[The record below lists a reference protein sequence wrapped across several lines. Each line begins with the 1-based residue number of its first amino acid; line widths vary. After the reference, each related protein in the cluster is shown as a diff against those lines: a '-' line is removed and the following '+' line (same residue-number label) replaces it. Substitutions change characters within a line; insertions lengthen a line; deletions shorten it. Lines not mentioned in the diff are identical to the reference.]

1 MIWDR
6 LLRSAGAYWGA
17 ARSPKWSAVR
27 RAFVRAN
34 PHCAACGT
42 TKELEVHH
50 IIPFHIDASRELD
63 IENLMTL
70 CQDCHLYIG
79 HLKDWTRHNPHA
91 PDDAALMLSRF
102 SAKSAN

>member
-6 LLRSAGAYWGA
+6 LLRSAGEYWGA

-27 RAFVRAN
+27 RAFVKSN
-34 PHCAACGT
+34 PYCAACGT
-42 TKELEVHH
+42 TRELEVHH
-50 IIPFHIDASRELD
+50 VVPFHIDASRELD
-63 IENLMTL
+63 TTNLMTL

-91 PDDAALMLSRF
+91 LDDAALMLTRF
-102 SAKSAN
+102 SAKSGH

>member
-34 PHCAACGT
+34 PYCAACGT
-42 TKELEVHH
+42 TRELEVHH

-63 IENLMTL
+63 TANLLTL

-79 HLKDWTRHNPHA
+79 HLKDWTSYNSHA
-91 PDDAALMLSRF
+91 RQDAALMLSRF

>member
-50 IIPFHIDASRELD
+50 VIPFHRNRDLEL
-63 IENLMTL
+63 EPANLLTL
-70 CQDCHLYIG
+70 CGDTCHLAFG
-79 HLKDWTRHNPHA
+79 HLFDWSSHNPSVRE
-91 PDDAALMLSRF
+91 DANAWLAKVRSRP
-102 SAKSAN
+102 

>member
-34 PHCAACGT
+34 PHCASCGIT
-42 TKELEVHH
+42 RELEVHH
-50 IIPFHIDASRELD
+50 IIPFHIEPARELD
-63 IENLMTL
+63 TENLMTL
-70 CQDCHLYIG
+70 CNDCHLYIG
-79 HLKDWTRHNPHA
+79 HLKDWTRHNPPA

-102 SAKSAN
+102 IQAHS